1 MIDTV
6 LAQPL
11 NGGAMRATVYRQ
23 LIDLIAQGRADH
35 DDGLAMRAYEAI
47 DQIRDE
53 VPVQARAAIAN
64 GLAGL
69 PVPKRLVA
77 HFAAEQMRDVARFIV
92 LARLKAQ
99 DWLDILPGLN
109 PQARSL
115 LRSRRDLPESVMKAL
130 DAFGPSDL
138 RLLPPDEPELPWTQE
153 RSGEEG
159 GSMPPLAANA
169 RQSQPAAGRHYEAAR
184 RVDHLFAAAPAAAPE
199 RPPPAEPR
207 DPAVTAGETQIRE
220 LLNRIEAFRQRVVQR
235 PGPFTN
241 TDVADAEPAAGESV
255 TPPAAPPPQ
264 AAPVLVTENT
274 QAPGG
279 AATPETPARSN
290 GFRWEADAVGTIIWV
305 EGVPR
310 EAVIGRSV
318 GLSEPEAIEGVDMRT
333 ATAFARRAPFRD
345 GRLRLPGS
353 GEASGLWLISGV
365 PYFDPRGGKFGGF
378 RGTAR
383 RFDEAPVSAVEPQQR
398 SEIVSPAEPPS
409 PDAVRQMAHE
419 LRTPLNAIVGFAEM
433 IDQQMLGPAAQNYRD
448 RAKDILSDAHRLI
461 AAIDDMDATARGV
474 DGAPGGPPLVDA
486 GNLVERI
493 IGRYQGLSR
502 ERGIELVGSVA
513 MGLPAVETSEEVL
526 ERVISRLFAAVIGAA
541 RAGDVLTYG
550 VGPGDGDSIRIFLSR
565 PGSLAGRAAESLYDP
580 ASSGFAAGL
589 EAPAIGLGFGLR
601 LVRQLASALGGK
613 FEIEDMLFLLSLPC
627 SRLRRHV
634 AGGAG

>member
-47 DQIRDE
+47 NQIRDE

-77 HFAAEQMRDVARFIV
+77 HFAAEQMRDVARFIA

-115 LRSRRDLPESVMKAL
+115 LRSRRDLPETVMKAL

-138 RLLPPDEPELPWTQE
+138 RLLPPDEPELPWTQG
-153 RSGEEG
+153 RGF
-159 GSMPPLAANA
+159 SMPPPAANA
-169 RQSQPAAGRHYEAAR
+169 EQPQRAARPHYEAAR

-199 RPPPAEPR
+199 RPATAEPR

-235 PGPFTN
+235 PSHDT
-241 TDVADAEPAAGESV
+241 TEVEPESA
-255 TPPAAPPPQ
+255 TPPAAPQPQ
-264 AAPVLVTENT
+264 TAPAPVPENAPASGSVAAPEV
-274 QAPGG
+274 
-279 AATPETPARSN
+279 PARSN
-290 GFRWEADAVGTIIWV
+290 GFRWEADAVGTIIWA

-318 GLSEPEAIEGVDMRT
+318 ALSEPEAIEGVDMRT

-365 PYFDPRGGKFGGF
+365 PFFDPRGGKFGGF

-383 RFDEAPVSAVEPQQR
+383 RFAEAPASAEEPQQTPAP
-398 SEIVSPAEPPS
+398 VSPAEPPS

-448 RAKDILSDAHRLI
+448 RAKDILNDAHRLI

-474 DGAPGGPPLVDA
+474 DGAAGGPPLVDA

-565 PGSLAGRAAESLYDP
+565 PGSLAGRPAESLYDP
-580 ASSGFAAGL
+580 ASTGFAAGL

-627 SRLRRHV
+627 SRLRRQA